1 MEVMNMFKKTTAAII
16 LSAVIMAGSSVS
28 AFAETPVQTVVVEQ
42 EYAASAAKT
51 WDGKAALK
59 AGQKYVIKKNVTVSG
74 KVTLPKGTTLTV
86 KKGAKLTIGS
96 KGALTVKG
104 TLSVKSGATLA
115 VSGKGQQAHR
125 RRNYQVCK
133 DREGNSR
140 WQADRFQD
148 W

>member
-74 KVTLPKGTTLTV
+74 KVTLPKGCLLYT
-86 KKGAKLTIGS
+86 S
-96 KGALTVKG
+96 P
-104 TLSVKSGATLA
+104 SPRDCS
-115 VSGKGQQAHR
+115 
-125 RRNYQVCK
+125 
-133 DREGNSR
+133 
-140 WQADRFQD
+140 
-148 W
+148 

>member
-28 AFAETPVQTVVVEQ
+28 AFAEAPVQTVVVEQ

-96 KGALTVKG
+96 KGALTVNSSPSNSVTIL
-104 TLSVKSGATLA
+104 TLNFATY
-115 VSGKGQQAHR
+115 R
-125 RRNYQVCK
+125 RFT
-133 DREGNSR
+133 
-140 WQADRFQD
+140 A
-148 W
+148 